1 MGISNYFIQTAALL
15 TLMSLRIIFLDI
27 YGQWLNKVG
36 EEHLFNYRFTFTHSL
51 PNPKPCQDFSG
62 YGIFTLQLT
71 GYKIFWGTIE
81 GTRDMRHLGRIS
93 KGVVCTF
100 IGEET
105 VALRKKY
112 NGASCSD
119 HLSVVS
125 DHLYSANSFP
135 KYQMPPGKR
144 TTL

>member
-93 KGVVCTF
+93 AGVERLH
-100 IGEET
+100 IHWRG
-105 VALRKKY
+105 
-112 NGASCSD
+112 NSCSVEEIQSN
-119 HLSVVS
+119 LR
-125 DHLYSANSFP
+125 L
-135 KYQMPPGKR
+135 
-144 TTL
+144 L

>member
-36 EEHLFNYRFTFTHSL
+36 EENLFNYRFTFTHSL

-93 KGVVCTF
+93 KGVERLH
-100 IGEET
+100 IHWRG
-105 VALRKKY
+105 
-112 NGASCSD
+112 NSCSAEEIQWSLLFRSPVSSKRPPL
-119 HLSVVS
+119 LSEQFS
-125 DHLYSANSFP
+125 KIPNAS
-135 KYQMPPGKR
+135 R
-144 TTL
+144 